1 MLLIGTV
8 ISCEESLAPVHKQNN
23 VWDVLL
29 VFFFVIISLIWM
41 NVCLAMDLRL
51 ELRVFRETHSPD
63 SCWTIQVPHF
73 SHEGLHYSAGTRFP
87 LVENT
92 WYRLLSLRLRC
103 RHLYTILSQ
112 ICTTG
117 RSCSIEE
124 MVGY

>member
-87 LVENT
+87 LVENRYLVSSAKFKT
-92 WYRLLSLRLRC
+92 AVSSFVHYIVSDM
-103 RHLYTILSQ
+103 YDGQ
-112 ICTTG
+112 I
-117 RSCSIEE
+117 
-124 MVGY
+124 MLN